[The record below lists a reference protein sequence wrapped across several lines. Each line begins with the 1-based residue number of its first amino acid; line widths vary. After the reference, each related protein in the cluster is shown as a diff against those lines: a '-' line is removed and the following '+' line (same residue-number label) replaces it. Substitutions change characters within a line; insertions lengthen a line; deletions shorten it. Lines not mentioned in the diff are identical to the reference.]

1 MANDETDY
9 TDRPAG
15 PAGAPRDLGELP
27 NVPASPGPE
36 PGPAAVGSPGLPPS
50 ASSPVTTQP
59 GSPRESRDLTNEP
72 AGDLSRRT
80 VSRPMQRPDFGPLDD
95 QYSPVE
101 EQVRPKTREFLRV
114 DNTHGLVEYVPSEF
128 VPRGNGRDAART
140 HRANRWLRAVPGVS
154 ALALSLLTV
163 ILLVIGIQL
172 ALGGNYTFSAAVA
185 YVGVGT
191 SAVGFL
197 LGLIAAIT
205 DRGRGSGL
213 TAMIISVATNP
224 LILTAVLGWASGLI
238 AT

>member
-15 PAGAPRDLGELP
+15 PMSASRDLGELP
-27 NVPASPGPE
+27 NE
-36 PGPAAVGSPGLPPS
+36 PVARAEPAAADAATSTTSTVT
-50 ASSPVTTQP
+50 PVAGQP
-59 GSPRESRDLTNEP
+59 GSPRESRDLTDQP
-72 AGDLSRRT
+72 AGDLTRRT

-140 HRANRWLRAVPGVS
+140 HRANRWLRAVPGIS
-154 ALALSLLTV
+154 ALALSLLTI

-172 ALGGNYTFSAAVA
+172 ALAGNFTFSAAVA

-197 LGLIAAIT
+197 LGSIAAIT

-213 TAMIISVATNP
+213 TAMIVSVATNP
-224 LILTAVLGWASGLI
+224 LILTAVLGWASGFV
-238 AT
+238 AS